1 MKQAD
6 SFGICQPCQQ
16 WQLPVSL
23 FNVMF
28 THLLSVNLNIH
39 NMGTKKQQCVFV
51 FLGLNEMTSAE
62 NVTPFSKIFCCKKYF

>member
-6 SFGICQPCQQ
+6 RCQNCQPRQQ

-39 NMGTKKQQCVFV
+39 NMRTKKQQCVLV

-62 NVTPFSKIFCCKKYF
+62 TVTPFLKVFCCKQYF